1 VNTMMRRLHHADE
14 GTTLV
19 EVLVATVI
27 LGIGVVAILTGLLT
41 FISSADRHR
50 RLADS
55 NTVLLRAADAV
66 IDPARNAYTN
76 CATTVSYNPTAGFS
90 VPSGWTPAAVSIT
103 SVQYWDGSQ
112 FQAVCYDADPN
123 IGSMVRLQQIGLRV
137 ASPDGRANVTLNIV
151 KRGT

>member
-1 VNTMMRRLHHADE
+1 MRRGDE

-27 LGIGVVAILTGLLT
+27 LGLGVVAILTGLLT

-50 RLADS
+50 RLADA

-66 IDPARNAYTN
+66 IDPARNGYAN
-76 CATTVSYNPTAGFS
+76 CATTASYNPTTGFS
-90 VPSGWTPAAVSIT
+90 SQLPTGWTTGAVSIT
-103 SVQYWDGSQ
+103 SVQYWDGTQ
-112 FQAVCYDADPN
+112 FQGTCYDTDPN
-123 IGSMVRLQQIGLRV
+123 IGSVVRLQQIALRV
-137 ASPDGRANVTLNIV
+137 ASPDGRATITLTIV